1 MIRCCFIVG
10 AMAGF
15 PARAPA
21 ALLAC
26 AAWAGALLGCSREPV
41 VVPAASLTFPVVL
54 ITGGAAASNALPHR
68 ARVFAS
74 LDQLSHMRVELYS
87 VTSSKTSAEAPKVID
102 ANAQVLDMMN
112 IEGEHGGLWIM
123 ANPTGMMPIR
133 FTLVRREQTGIGPAR
148 DLIAAAEFLG
158 HDLDSERKEL
168 RSERIRKATS
178 MAEVMQIIDEMP
190 PPQ

>member
-1 MIRCCFIVG
+1 M
-10 AMAGF
+10 
-15 PARAPA
+15 
-21 ALLAC
+21 AC

-41 VVPAASLTFPVVL
+41 VVPAASIAFPVVL

-68 ARVFAS
+68 ARVFANF
-74 LDQLSHMRVELYS
+74 DQLSHMRVELYS

-148 DLIAAAEFLG
+148 DLIAASDFLG

-168 RSERIRKATS
+168 RSERIRRATS
-178 MAEVMQIIDEMP
+178 MAEVIQIIDEMP
-190 PPQ
+190 PRE

>member
-10 AMAGF
+10 GMAGF
-15 PARAPA
+15 PAKAPA

-68 ARVFAS
+68 ARVFANF
-74 LDQLSHMRVELYS
+74 DQLSHMRVELYS

-102 ANAQVLDMMN
+102 ANAQVQVDLQSKLVKVETGADRAHF
-112 IEGEHGGLWIM
+112 EHL
-123 ANPTGMMPIR
+123 
-133 FTLVRREQTGIGPAR
+133 LQQ
-148 DLIAAAEFLG
+148 AE
-158 HDLDSERKEL
+158 
-168 RSERIRKATS
+168 A
-178 MAEVMQIIDEMP
+178 
-190 PPQ
+190 